1 MKASERVEVESLR
14 SLFDVPE
21 PRGVLREAGGAIAI
35 RVDGLPIKELNR
47 IAGLY
52 DLDDLEELEDV
63 FDDRPYWITLDP
75 EADLDD
81 ELAARGY
88 VPAGA
93 WQKFA
98 RGVEPYAA
106 HTDLDVGGA
115 RSRDDVAT
123 YLRRAWSIPAPEA
136 DWLSGV
142 FGHPDWHCF
151 VAYDGDEAV
160 GGGMLYV
167 LGEVGWIGVAATQPE
182 YRGRGVQNAVFAARF
197 ERARELGLRQL
208 VTETGI
214 ADEPG
219 PSYRNMLRAGFEPT
233 YVRPVYTSPG

>member
-1 MKASERVEVESLR
+1 MKASERVEVEALR

-63 FDDRPYWITLDP
+63 FD
-75 EADLDD
+75 
-81 ELAARGY
+81 
-88 VPAGA
+88 
-93 WQKFA
+93 
-98 RGVEPYAA
+98 
-106 HTDLDVGGA
+106 
-115 RSRDDVAT
+115 
-123 YLRRAWSIPAPEA
+123 
-136 DWLSGV
+136 
-142 FGHPDWHCF
+142 
-151 VAYDGDEAV
+151 
-160 GGGMLYV
+160 
-167 LGEVGWIGVAATQPE
+167 
-182 YRGRGVQNAVFAARF
+182 RGVQNAVFAARF
-197 ERARELGLRQL
+197 ERARELGLGQL

-233 YVRPVYTSPG
+233 YVRPVYTLPG